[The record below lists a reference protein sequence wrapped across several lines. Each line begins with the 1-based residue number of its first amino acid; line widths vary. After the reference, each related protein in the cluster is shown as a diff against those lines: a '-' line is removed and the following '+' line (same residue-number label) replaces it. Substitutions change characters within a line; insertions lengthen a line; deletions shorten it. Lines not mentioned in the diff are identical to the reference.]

1 MDLESNQYVQAR
13 DGNLYVRETRITV
26 DTVIAF
32 WQMGRSP
39 EQIHESFPHV
49 PLYAVYGTV
58 AYYLEHKD
66 AVDAFFHE
74 TEELAESRQ
83 AAVEA
88 AHPELFAR
96 LRQRMAEQQ
105 AHESDEMP
113 AR

>member
-13 DGNLYVRETRITV
+13 DGNLYLGATRITV

-32 WQMGRSP
+32 WHKGRTP
-39 EQIHESFPHV
+39 ERIHESFPHV
-49 PLYAVYGTV
+49 PLYAVYGTI

-66 AVDAFFHE
+66 AVDAFFRE
-74 TEELAESRQ
+74 TEELAEARQ

-88 AHPELFAR
+88 EHPELFAR
-96 LRQRMAEQQ
+96 LRQRIAELRARQ
-105 AHESDEMP
+105 SDEMP